1 MVTKQKSFIRVIC
14 HNCHTTIL
22 PNENIYVEQGYSYCE
37 ACGDGKPRQ
46 IKEGKDANIYTQNYQ

>member
-46 IKEGKDANIYTQNYQ
+46 IKEGT